1 MKLEDTLSS
10 FLVMKL
16 QYPEQNVPCHMRSP
30 TKELL
35 NSSKKAATEY
45 DSEH

>member
-1 MKLEDTLSS
+1 MKQEDTLTS

-16 QYPEQNVPCHMRSP
+16 QYPEQNVPCHKWSP

-35 NSSKKAATEY
+35 KSSKKAATEY